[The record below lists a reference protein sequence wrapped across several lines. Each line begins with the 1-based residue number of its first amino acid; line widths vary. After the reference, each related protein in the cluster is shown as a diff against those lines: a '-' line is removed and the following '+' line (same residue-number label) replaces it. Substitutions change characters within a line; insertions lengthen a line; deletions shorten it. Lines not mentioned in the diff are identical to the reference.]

1 MQFAFHPPP
10 VLVKT
15 IDVSML
21 DGLKETR
28 ALFHLSETS
37 SRTFKILDKEERG
50 LMRMPKPMAH
60 VNKKISS
67 GRIFL

>member
-10 VLVKT
+10 ALLKT

-37 SRTFKILDKEERG
+37 SRAFKILDKEERG
-50 LMRMPKPMAH
+50 LMRMPKAY
-60 VNKKISS
+60 
-67 GRIFL
+67 GACQ